1 MTADTK
7 PDAGP
12 APTVAVFDLDGTIVR
27 GDSYLQFLLFGLR
40 RVPGRRLRLPDL
52 VAAAALHKAGFRD
65 NTWLKCY
72 FLKAVF
78 GGVGRPAMESL
89 TDAFVS
95 RVFATGLFADA
106 LTRIDA
112 HRRSGDRLVLASA
125 SLDIYVTKIGDR
137 LGFDDVVCTAA
148 AWADDG
154 TVSGGL
160 VNGNCYGAAKV
171 SIVRQHLDAAY
182 PDSPLTVYT
191 DHHSDLPL
199 LRCAARPFAVNPT
212 RALRAAA
219 RRDGIPVLEWT

>member
-7 PDAGP
+7 ADAQP
-12 APTVAVFDLDGTIVR
+12 AQSVAVFDLDGTIMR
-27 GDSYLQFLLFGLR
+27 GDSYLQFLLFGLKR
-40 RVPGRRLRLPDL
+40 LPGRRLRLPDL
-52 VAAAALHKAGFRD
+52 AAAAALHKAGFRD

-78 GGVGRPAMESL
+78 GGIDRPAMEWL

-95 RVFATGLFADA
+95 RVFHTYLFADA
-106 LTRIDA
+106 LNRIDG
-112 HRRSGDRLVLASA
+112 HRQAGDRLVLASA
-125 SLDIYVTKIGDR
+125 SLDIYVKKIGDR

-148 AWADDG
+148 AWADDD
-154 TVSGGL
+154 TVSGRL

-171 SIVRQHLDAAY
+171 SLVRWHLDAAY
-182 PDSPLTVYT
+182 PGVPLTVYT

-199 LRCAARPFAVNPT
+199 LRSAAQPYAVNPT
-212 RALRAAA
+212 RALRAVA